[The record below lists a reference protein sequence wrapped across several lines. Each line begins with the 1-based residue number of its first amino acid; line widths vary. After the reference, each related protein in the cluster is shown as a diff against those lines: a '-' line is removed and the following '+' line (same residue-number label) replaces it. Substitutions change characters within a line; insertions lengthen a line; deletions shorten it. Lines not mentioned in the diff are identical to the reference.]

1 MPAPLKVHLSEEED
15 RQLLEFQKIDGIPRR
30 VRERA
35 EMVRLNHYGWSV
47 AKIAEYKI
55 KSPHTVRASLKRW
68 SNLGFIGLWEKAG
81 RGRKRT
87 WKEAD
92 IKYVEICLEKEQ
104 RTYNAA
110 QLSQKLAQER
120 GVTLSS
126 DRLRKVLNK
135 RGWRWKRTRYQQPPA
150 PDPKL
155 KAAKQA
161 DLDWLLW
168 AHSAGE
174 ICLKFLDE
182 SGFCLWSPV
191 SYSYARIGTQKV
203 LEQTKKRGRRLNILG
218 LQSFGVGFDYGLKL
232 GSFKGD
238 SYVKLLNWQAQLAAK
253 QLAETGKITVIVQDN
268 HPIHTS
274 KAVRKNWPKWQEQ
287 GLYLFQLPKYS
298 SQMNQARIG
307 MASTQDP

>member
-1 MPAPLKVHLSEEED
+1 M
-15 RQLLEFQKIDGIPRR
+15 
-30 VRERA
+30 
-35 EMVRLNHYGWSV
+35 
-47 AKIAEYKI
+47 
-55 KSPHTVRASLKRW
+55 
-68 SNLGFIGLWEKAG
+68 
-81 RGRKRT
+81 
-87 WKEAD
+87 AD
-92 IKYVEICLEKEQ
+92 
-104 RTYNAA
+104 
-110 QLSQKLAQER
+110 ER
-120 GVTLSS
+120 GVILSA
-126 DRLRKVLNK
+126 DRIRKVLNK
-135 RGWRWKRTRYQQPPA
+135 RGWRCQRTRYQQPPA

-191 SYSYARIGTQKV
+191 SYSYARMGTQKV
-203 LEQTKKRGRRLNILG
+203 RQQTKKRGRRLNILG
-218 LQSFGVGFDYGLKL
+218 LQSLGVGLEYGLKL
-232 GSFKGD
+232 GRFKGE
-238 SYVKLLNWQAQLAAK
+238 SYLKLLNWQAQLAAK

-274 KAVRKNWPKWQEQ
+274 KAVRKNWPEWEKQ